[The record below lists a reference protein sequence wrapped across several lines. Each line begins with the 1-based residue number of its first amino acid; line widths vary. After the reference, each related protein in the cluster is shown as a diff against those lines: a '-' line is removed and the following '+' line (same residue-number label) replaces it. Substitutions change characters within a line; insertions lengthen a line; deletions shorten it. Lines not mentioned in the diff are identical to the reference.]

1 MKQYLKGQIRVKE
14 LDTPVQK
21 EPKCYVQHVSKKK
34 PIQLCDITPESS
46 QGVRQKAWRVRQH
59 LPEDNLYNLKRE
71 TVISEI
77 LRIENAKV
85 GARRQLY
92 WNAKNASLTKEMI
105 QIASLRYT
113 KKFSQLETVVDG
125 IKKKYK
131 SLRNA
136 HKLVKHEL
144 NWKRFHTICNPKK
157 KLHVQ

>member
-1 MKQYLKGQIRVKE
+1 M
-14 LDTPVQK
+14 
-21 EPKCYVQHVSKKK
+21 PK
-34 PIQLCDITPESS
+34 D
-46 QGVRQKAWRVRQH
+46 
-59 LPEDNLYNLKRE
+59 NLKRE
-71 TVISEI
+71 AVISEI

-92 WNAKNASLTKEMI
+92 WNSKNTSLTQEMI
-105 QIASLRYT
+105 QIASLRHK

-131 SLRNA
+131 SLRSA
-136 HKLVKHEL
+136 HKLVKHDL